1 MAAVNADVMMGEM
14 PWLWG
19 WFGVGALMEFV
30 EAHPVV
36 TGALVMALGVL
47 GVLIVM
53 LVRIW
58 RRQHRHQ
65 VLFETLFNNN
75 AAGLSITVGSERHF
89 EQVNDEMCRI
99 LGYEAEELLGK
110 TVYELTHVEDRSE
123 DERARLRCLA
133 NPEEQ
138 VRLRKRLVRKD
149 GETVW
154 VLVRARRLPESISYD
169 GKERILATV
178 LDVSPEEALREEL
191 SEVSRR
197 YQLAMETSGIGIWD
211 YNVRS
216 QELYWDERML
226 KIFGVGKEDFW
237 PMLTTWEQSVIP
249 EDRGK
254 AQEQLARA
262 VSEKE
267 PYDGEFRIRR
277 AGEVRSI
284 KAWGEPVLGTDGE
297 VERMIGINY
306 DITELRQTEAALR
319 VSEQQFRSIA
329 EGAPLGVYFMGRHG
343 KLRWSNQRFLEIL
356 GRKWEELAGK
366 GWQAFLHEEDRRR
379 VLLDWERDHA
389 PNAILESR
397 FRLRRGDGSYCTI
410 HRRAA
415 PIVNTDGE
423 VEGFTAVMEDIT
435 EKHALERELR
445 EARESLELAQRL
457 ASMVSW
463 RFNPKTGETWW
474 SRELFRIVG
483 RLPSAGAPTLEEY
496 LAMVEAEDRGRL
508 RQAMEA
514 SYRSGQFACRFR
526 LRRVDDGQTR
536 HVKARGVV
544 RWNSEWEPIEQVG
557 FMQDI
562 TQEQEHEA
570 ALEEAREK
578 AERANRAKSEF
589 LAVMNHELRT
599 PLNSIIGPLEILES
613 MNSDPESATLLELV
627 SSSSRHLLELIN
639 SVLDLA
645 RIESGR
651 MEAREEAIE
660 LKEFVVERLGPLE
673 ARAESKGLSFR
684 CQYGEG
690 VPERIVTDSRML
702 AQILFNLVGNAV
714 KFTEAGFVGL
724 RWEREG
730 AWLHCAVEDSGPG
743 IAEGERERIFEP
755 FQQVDMSYARRH
767 GGTGLGLSIT
777 RSLLETL
784 GGKICVRSAEGKG
797 SCFCFQLPLR
807 GEALPDEAGLEPE
820 AVVTAVEETEANPLR
835 GLRVLLVEDNP
846 YNLRAM
852 EVLLRRLEVD
862 YHSVESGQAA
872 LDCLAEKSFG
882 VILLDIALPDLDG
895 VEVARQIRAM
905 PGKGGQRI
913 IAQTAFSLEQEKD
926 RFLAEG
932 MDGCLAKPVTL
943 ESLRAILEE
952 SAGMKTEK
960 PICESGNEV
969 DS

>member
-1 MAAVNADVMMGEM
+1 MEAGIEQGMIGEM
-14 PWLWG
+14 VAVGG
-19 WFGVGALMEFV
+19 WFAVVTVLEFV

-36 TGALVMALGVL
+36 TGLLVLVLGIVGVL
-47 GVLIVM
+47 AAL
-53 LVRIW
+53 LVGLW
-58 RRQHRHQ
+58 RRQYRHQ

-75 AAGLSITVGSERHF
+75 AAGLSISVGEERRF
-89 EQVNDEMCRI
+89 ERVNDEMSRI
-99 LGYEAEELLGK
+99 LGYEEAALLGK
-110 TVYELTHVEDRSE
+110 TVYELTHEDDRAE
-123 DERARLRCLA
+123 DERARLRFVA
-133 NPEEQ
+133 DPEAQ

-154 VLVRARRLPESISYD
+154 VLVRARRLPPSIFPD

-197 YQLAMETSGIGIWD
+197 HRLAMETGEIGIWD
-211 YNVRS
+211 YNV
-216 QELYWDERML
+216 QTEELYWDDQML
-226 KIFGVGKEDFW
+226 RIFGVAKEDFW
-237 PMLTTWEQSVIP
+237 PMLTTWEQSVVA
-249 EDRGK
+249 EDRGREK
-254 AQEQLARA
+254 EKLARA
-262 VSEKE
+262 VSEKV

-284 KAWGEPVLGTDGE
+284 KAWGEPVLTADGD

-306 DITELRQTEAALR
+306 DITELRRTEAALR

-343 KLRWSNQRFLEIL
+343 ELRWSNQRLLEIL
-356 GRKWEELAGK
+356 GRSWEELAGK
-366 GWQAFLHEEDRRR
+366 GWQDFLHEEDRRR
-379 VLLDWERDHA
+379 VLLDWDREHA
-389 PNAILESR
+389 ADAVLEAR

-415 PIVNTDGE
+415 PIVNADGE

-457 ASMVSW
+457 ASMGSW
-463 RFNPKTGETWW
+463 RYDPRTGGTWW

-483 RLPSAGAPTLEEY
+483 RPPSAGAPTPEEY

-508 RQAMEA
+508 RHAMEE

-526 LRRVDDGQTR
+526 IRRVDDGQTR
-536 HVKARGVV
+536 HVQARGVV
-544 RWNSEWEPIEQVG
+544 RWNSDWEPIEQVG

-562 TQEQEHEA
+562 TQEHEHEA

-651 MEAREEAIE
+651 MEAREEEIE
-660 LKEFVVERLGPLE
+660 LREFVVERLGPLR
-673 ARAESKGLSFR
+673 ARAESKGLSFY
-684 CQYGEG
+684 CEYGEG
-690 VPERIVTDSRML
+690 VPEKLVTDSRML

-714 KFTEAGFVGL
+714 KFTEAGEVGL
-724 RWEREG
+724 RWERDG

-743 IAEGERERIFEP
+743 IAAGERERIFEP
-755 FQQVDMSYARRH
+755 FEQVDMSYARRH

-784 GGKICVRSAEGKG
+784 GGKICVRSEEGKG

-807 GEALPDEAGLEPE
+807 
-820 AVVTAVEETEANPLR
+820 VEEPANGADAGTEAAVAVAEGKAVNPLR
-835 GLRVLLVEDNP
+835 GLPVLLVEDNP

-862 YHSVESGQAA
+862 FQSVESGQAA
-872 LDCLAEKSFG
+872 LDILAGRSFA

-895 VEVARQIRAM
+895 VEVARRIRELS
-905 PGKGGQRI
+905 GKGGQRI
-913 IAQTAFSLEQEKD
+913 IAQTAFSLEQERE

-943 ESLRAILEE
+943 ESLRACLEE
-952 SAGMKTEK
+952 SAGVVTER